1 MTTKV
6 RTIALLALAE
16 LLAMSLWFSA
26 SAVTSVLAT
35 EWRLDQGGTAWLTM
49 AVQLGF
55 VAGALLVALFN
66 VADIWSP
73 RVVVCVGA
81 LVGAAANAL
90 IPAYAEF
97 ANWSPYGL

>member
-1 MTTKV
+1 V
-6 RTIALLALAE
+6 AARQAA
-16 LLAMSLWFSA
+16 
-26 SAVTSVLAT
+26 
-35 EWRLDQGGTAWLTM
+35 TAWLTM

-81 LVGAAANAL
+81 LVGAGANAL
-90 IPAYAEF
+90 IPLTAAT
-97 ANWSPYGL
+97 AWRRRCRSALSRGWPSPRFIRWG